1 MGELGRWGALHAEG
15 AASAELLGCA
25 GALGER
31 ARGLEWRDG
40 GSVGNEAREDGDQR
54 TWAVGCGFSLQE
66 SKRQAGAA

>member
-1 MGELGRWGALHAEG
+1 MGELGSGGALHAEG